1 MLFLNKN
8 SVFFYPKL
16 YAGNDEGGGGRVVR
30 KPGGNSDKFSQHKV
44 LLGAVISVPKF
55 RTSEIYVVI

>member
-1 MLFLNKN
+1 MLYLNKN

-16 YAGNDEGGGGRVVR
+16 YGCWGKGGGFR
-30 KPGGNSDKFSQHKV
+30 KPGGNSGKFSQHKV

-55 RTSEIYVVI
+55 RSSEIYVVT